1 MPPPP
6 VISADFKIIL
16 LSAGL
21 QAAVMGSFRRIFG
34 RITIVFNM
42 QLWLAAERI
51 NDGVSQNGDE
61 LLSPMILLV
70 KALKIEKLLQSHSP
84 HKGITA

>member
-1 MPPPP
+1 MMEFPR
-6 VISADFKIIL
+6 
-16 LSAGL
+16 
-21 QAAVMGSFRRIFG
+21 M
-34 RITIVFNM
+34 
-42 QLWLAAERI
+42 E
-51 NDGVSQNGDE
+51 DE

>member
-16 LSAGL
+16 PFCGL
-21 QAAVMGSFRRIFG
+21 TSGGMGSFRRIFG

-51 NDGVSQNGDE
+51 NDGVSQNG
-61 LLSPMILLV
+61 
-70 KALKIEKLLQSHSP
+70 
-84 HKGITA
+84 G